1 MSIFSRRTRAFLDG
15 RADVLRLFE
24 RAGANIVEV
33 GELLARLML
42 SWPDEAVL
50 REQIKEREQDG
61 DRLTE
66 QIANS
71 LHSGSMPGSASF
83 DALALASA
91 LDDVVDYAEEAADLL
106 GLYQIEAPMDQAQ
119 DLSGVLRDACASLG
133 AGLGALAR
141 GEPMRDHLADVHR
154 LENDGD
160 RIARG
165 ALASLFDG
173 GIDPVLIIR
182 WKDIFERVEEAI
194 DACEHAA
201 TMLQGIAVRYA

>member
-1 MSIFSRRTRAFLDG
+1 MLQ
-15 RADVLRLFE
+15 LFE
-24 RAGANIVEV
+24 RAGANVAAA
-33 GELLARLML
+33 GDLLARLML
-42 SWPDEAVL
+42 SWPDEERL
-50 REQIKEREQDG
+50 RATIKEREQEG

-71 LHSGSMPGSASF
+71 LHERSVPGGASV

-91 LDDVVDYAEEAADLL
+91 LDDVVDYAEEAADFL

-119 DLSGVLRDACASLG
+119 DLSGVLRETCARLGDAIR
-133 AGLGALAR
+133 ALAH
-141 GEPMRDHLADVHR
+141 GESMRTQLAEVHR

-160 RIARG
+160 RIARE

-182 WKDIFERVEEAI
+182 WKDIFERIEEAI

-201 TMLQGIAVRYA
+201 TILQGIAVRYNGAA